1 VANTEDEN
9 RRAELARRM
18 VAAEIEDALTYRAD
32 EQPTAEHMDLAA
44 LMAAVVTSSDADD
57 VLAEVTAIAGEA
69 IMRLSQELGEDPRAT
84 LEWIASTREWRRP
97 R

>member
-1 VANTEDEN
+1 MVNTEDEN
-9 RRAELARRM
+9 RRVDLARRM

-32 EQPTAEHMDLAA
+32 EPPTAERMDLAA
-44 LMAAVVTSSDADD
+44 LTDAVTTSSDAKH
-57 VLAEVTAIAGEA
+57 VLIEITAIAGEA
-69 IMRLSQELGEDPRAT
+69 IMRLSRELGEDPRAT